1 MDLCPLSKWK
11 NIFGKIREGPH
22 SFRFLDIA
30 LVDYFLTIVL
40 SFFITYITNIPIV
53 ITTIF
58 SFVLGTILHILF
70 GVNTNTV
77 IWLGLNC

>member
-30 LVDYFLTIVL
+30 LVDYFLTIAL
-40 SFFITYITNIPIV
+40 SFFILIWCKYKHCYMVRFELLNYIFI
-53 ITTIF
+53 
-58 SFVLGTILHILF
+58 
-70 GVNTNTV
+70 
-77 IWLGLNC
+77 